1 MFAGNMFYNIKI
13 EAFFSIT
20 LLMYLNK
27 PPVITNIL
35 HNFTHQFCKTEVM
48 LKKIP
53 HTYTIIYCVIL
64 LCAVLSWIIPAGEYA
79 REAVEV
85 NGVSRTVIIDN
96 SFHRVEQS
104 PQTWQVFSSL
114 LEGFERQAGI
124 IAFLLIIGGAFQ
136 IMNSSR
142 AIDAGIFSFLNY
154 TQTLERHRL
163 FRFLG
168 VNNVVIASVIT
179 LFSLFGAVFGMSE
192 ETLAFVIIIVPLAI
206 SMGYDSITGLCM
218 VYVAAHIGFSGAVL
232 NPFTIGIAQ
241 GLSDL
246 PLFSGFEYRLLCWF
260 VLTTVL
266 IIFVLRYASRIK
278 KDPTKSPMYKADI
291 YWRKREEASTT
302 DTYVTTRSGWIV
314 YCLVLIALILFSIA
328 YPQST
333 FSLGEY
339 SLRVYAVPVCSALF
353 AISAF
358 WGLRKSNQFFIL
370 NLLGFT
376 IVFLIIGVMAHG
388 WYLGEISAIFLAMG
402 ILSGYANGEETNTV
416 IKQFMDGAKDML
428 SAAIVV
434 GLAGGIIQI
443 LQNGHIIDTIL
454 HSLATLM
461 GETSRIVS
469 LGVMYLIQTLINFI
483 IPSGSAKAALTMPI
497 MAPFSDVIGLSRQA
511 TVMAFQFGDG
521 FTNMITPT
529 SAVLMGA
536 LGIARIP
543 YEVWVKWFWKILLFF
558 IVLGLLLLIPT
569 VLVDLNGF

>member
-1 MFAGNMFYNIKI
+1 
-13 EAFFSIT
+13 
-20 LLMYLNK
+20 
-27 PPVITNIL
+27 
-35 HNFTHQFCKTEVM
+35 M

-53 HTYTIIYCVIL
+53 HTYTIICTVIL
-64 LCAVLSWIIPAGEYA
+64 FCAVLSWIIPAGEYA
-79 REAVEV
+79 RKTIEV
-85 NGVSRTVIIDN
+85 NGVSRTVIVDH
-96 SFHRVEQS
+96 SFHSVEQT

-154 TQTLERHRL
+154 TKSLEKHRL
-163 FRFLG
+163 IKRMG

-218 VYVAAHIGFSGAVL
+218 VYVAAHVGFSGAIL

-260 VLTTVL
+260 ILTAL
-266 IIFVLRYASRIK
+266 FIAIVLRYARRIK
-278 KDPTKSPMYKADI
+278 KNPEKSPMYAADA
-291 YWRKREEASTT
+291 YWRKRGELTAEQIDYKTT
-302 DTYVTTRSGWIV
+302 LSAKVV
-314 YCLVLIALILFSIA
+314 YGLILAALIAFSIV

-333 FSLGEY
+333 FALGEY
-339 SLRVYAVPVCSALF
+339 TFSCYAVPFSTLLF
-353 AISAF
+353 AVFGIL
-358 WGLRKSNQFFIL
+358 GLRKSNHFFIL
-370 NLLGFT
+370 SLLGFT
-376 IVFLIIGVMAHG
+376 ILFLVIGVMAHG
-388 WYLGEISAIFLAMG
+388 WYLSEISAIFLAMG
-402 ILSGYANGEETNTV
+402 ILSGFANNEKTDTI

-434 GLAGGIIQI
+434 GLAGGIIQV
-443 LQNGHIIDTIL
+443 LQNGHIIDPIL
-454 HSLATLM
+454 HSLASLM
-461 GETSRIVS
+461 GEAGKLIS
-469 LGVMYLIQTLINFI
+469 LGVMYLIQTLINLI

-497 MAPFSDVIGLSRQA
+497 MAPFSDVIGISRQA

-543 YEVWVKWFWKILLFF
+543 YEVWVKWFWKVLLFF
-558 IVLGLLLLIPT
+558 IILGMLLLIPT
-569 VLVDLNGF
+569 IVFSLNGF